1 MANCLTC
8 TNGKQGNRQNTAI
21 CTKHHITVYVS
32 EHQCMSYAQ
41 VEEPKVSDWEDVNAK
56 HTKV

>member
-21 CTKHHITVYVS
+21 CTKHQITVYVS
-32 EHQCMSYAQ
+32 EHNCTQYEPI
-41 VEEPKVSDWEDVNAK
+41 EEPKVSDWEDIK
-56 HTKV
+56 TKG